1 MGEGRKIFEE
11 TLVECEIL
19 RAENLSLTETSAQEN
34 DLWMNRLNT
43 QLLSERKSAQNQA
56 KLAIEVNR
64 LNAQINNLNEKVTK
78 SDKTKDLELQ
88 ITQLLSERKSTR
100 N

>member
-1 MGEGRKIFEE
+1 MLGEGRKILEK
-11 TLVECEIL
+11 TQVECEIL
-19 RAENLSLTETSAQEN
+19 RAENLSLTESSAQEN

-43 QLLSERKSAQNQA
+43 QLLSERKSTRNQA

-64 LNAQINNLNEKVTK
+64 LNAQIKNLNEKVTK

-88 ITQLLSERKSTR
+88 ITQLL
-100 N
+100 